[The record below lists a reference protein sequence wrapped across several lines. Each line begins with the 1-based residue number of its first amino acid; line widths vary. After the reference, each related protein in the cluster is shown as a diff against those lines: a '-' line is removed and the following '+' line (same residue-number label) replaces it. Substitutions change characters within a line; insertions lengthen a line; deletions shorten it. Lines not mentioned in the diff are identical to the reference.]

1 MKLIET
7 LLILYIELIE
17 NITLVSPGACCNLEV
32 VSCRGTMER
41 NSLKKKKRKN
51 QDQELGL
58 FRQAG

>member
-17 NITLVSPGACCNLEV
+17 NITLMSPGACCNLEV

-41 NSLKKKKRKN
+41 NSYKKKKK